1 MGTWFDKEQN
11 GAKVELKVLNESGDA
26 NHKLRNLRPF
36 PVSSSLSFFLFCS
49 VFCCQWSNAQSMS
62 HKVIMIWPLLWR
74 WPLGR
79 LCRSVWLLMWYVW
92 RQFFSCCFSLD
103 PCWSPSTHLGRIRN
117 QIAPCTCKLGN
128 QIDSPLGLHPACC
141 LLVLLGPEANTT
153 TRSNCCNDCGDVYF
167 MVLGGC
173 SQY

>member
-1 MGTWFDKEQN
+1 MQITNWETSDHFLS
-11 GAKVELKVLNESGDA
+11 V
-26 NHKLRNLRPF
+26 HRF
-36 PVSSSLSFFLFCS
+36 LSFFCVRCFVVNDLTHSPWVIKRSWYDPCFG
-49 VFCCQWSNAQSMS
+49 VDRWVGYAAQYDCWCGMYGAS
-62 HKVIMIWPLLWR
+62 
-74 WPLGR
+74 
-79 LCRSVWLLMWYVW
+79 
-92 RQFFSCCFSLD
+92 FFSSCFSLD
-103 PCWSPSTHLGRIRN
+103 PCWSPWTHLGRIRN

-173 SQY
+173 SQF